1 MYIVP
6 LITSILIGIVFSIIA
21 FSRDRYLK
29 VTEIN
34 QSFAVGKII
43 NLLIVLFI
51 SISLILLI
59 SLELADHYNVNPTNI
74 INDPKERYI
83 YITTVT
89 LIILVIIIIY
99 IGLAMSNLK
108 SKPFYFINNYCNTN
122 RKLYILQRYKD
133 KYICTYDTV
142 LNYNRV
148 LIDIND
154 LDGTEIEYYSANE
167 KSKFDL
173 TNIFRLKSQVIA
185 LLLLIVVL
193 LIITILGL
201 FIIYITFLLNYSL
214 DFGSQSLLY
223 LSVSF
228 SIILLILIGKLI
240 STNIKNTITHFSSK
254 NKIQK

>member
-6 LITSILIGIVFSIIA
+6 LITSILIGIVFSIIT

-29 VTEIN
+29 VTEVN
-34 QSFAVGKII
+34 QLFAVGKII

-51 SISLILLI
+51 SISLMLLI
-59 SLELADHYNVNPTNI
+59 SLELADHYNVNPTEI
-74 INDPKERYI
+74 INNPKERYI

-89 LIILVIIIIY
+89 FIILVIIIIY

-154 LDGTEIEYYSANE
+154 LDGIEIEYYSANE

-185 LLLLIVVL
+185 LLLLIIGL

-228 SIILLILIGKLI
+228 SIIILILIGRLI

-254 NKIQK
+254 TKIQK